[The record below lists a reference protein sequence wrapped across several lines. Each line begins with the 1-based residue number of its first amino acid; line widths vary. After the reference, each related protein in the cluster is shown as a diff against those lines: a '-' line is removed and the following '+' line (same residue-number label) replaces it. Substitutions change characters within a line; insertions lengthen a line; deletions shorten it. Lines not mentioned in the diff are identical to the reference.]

1 MAGGDKRKAVI
12 PSKGV
17 FFQAVTKNY
26 KNERKGGNQLPSK
39 PCLWDKP
46 ELAVSSSVQVGKG
59 IGHGAPSG
67 ERDGTPSWM
76 GRSCELILER
86 IKNGPQ
92 REEWIRKVTNSKIKL
107 IHPVSIYGHNSFIQ
121 PHPGMQCSRE
131 VNILDN

>member
-46 ELAVSSSVQVGKG
+46 ELAVTGSVQWEKEWGMEPHQGREMVCKAGWVG
-59 IGHGAPSG
+59 HV
-67 ERDGTPSWM
+67 D
-76 GRSCELILER
+76 
-86 IKNGPQ
+86 
-92 REEWIRKVTNSKIKL
+92 
-107 IHPVSIYGHNSFIQ
+107 
-121 PHPGMQCSRE
+121 
-131 VNILDN
+131 